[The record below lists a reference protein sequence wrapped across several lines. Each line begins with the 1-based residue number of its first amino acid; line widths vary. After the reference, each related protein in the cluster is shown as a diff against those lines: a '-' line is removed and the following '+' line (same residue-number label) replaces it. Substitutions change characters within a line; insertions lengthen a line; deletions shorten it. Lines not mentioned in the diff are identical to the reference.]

1 MSRLR
6 FVGVLLVPAVLLV
19 PLQAGAAGA
28 QASMVRKTAQPI
40 WMLAVDGSRVA
51 YASGGKIHVWNTA
64 TGGTSVVK
72 GNYAGASRTA
82 NATASELAIAGKR
95 VAWIRNQPEGNT
107 EDNERLYTASVG
119 GKARL
124 LDHVHRD
131 AVDTDSTTGGWI
143 EGLAGSGKT
152 IAVSTW
158 KADAEVASDQQL
170 SLVTPTGL
178 RPVTTGQDSI
188 VSQAVDGGVIAV
200 LRARPWSTS
209 NTVGIYADDE
219 NDDAELGE
227 VNFGPLAPDTN
238 GLQVALCGD
247 ELVVLTTALQE
258 PDGPT
263 TVTLRV
269 YDWGT
274 GQLFHTWPV
283 GIHSN
288 GGEVSF
294 AAQGPL
300 AAVEGSSRLHLVN
313 LDTGKDVTIARASHT
328 DSRPALDSRGLVYAL
343 NPHIGGPGTLV
354 FVPTAKLL
362 ALAG

>member
-1 MSRLR
+1 MNRLPV
-6 FVGVLLVPAVLLV
+6 VGLLLTAAVLFV
-19 PLQAGAAGA
+19 PTPAGADGS
-28 QASMVRKTAQPI
+28 QASRVRTTAQPI
-40 WMLAVDGSRVA
+40 WMVAMDGSRVA

-72 GNYAGASRTA
+72 GDYAGASRTA

-95 VAWIRNQPEGNT
+95 VAWVRNQPEGNT
-107 EDNERLYTASVG
+107 EDNEKLYTASVG

-124 LDHVHRD
+124 LDHVHRND
-131 AVDTDSTTGGWI
+131 VDTDSTTGGWI

-158 KADAEVASDQQL
+158 RANAEVSSDQQL

-178 RPVTTGQDSI
+178 RPVTTGPDSI
-188 VSQAVDGGVIAV
+188 VSQAVDGGLIAV
-200 LRARPWSTS
+200 LRAQPWSTS
-209 NTVGIYADDE
+209 NTVGIYAADE

-227 VNFGPLAPDTN
+227 VDFGPLAPDTN
-238 GLQVALCGD
+238 GIQVALSGD

-263 TVTLRV
+263 TATLRV
-269 YDWGT
+269 YDWGA
-274 GQLFHTWPV
+274 GQLLHTWPV

-294 AAQGPL
+294 AVHGLL

-313 LDTGKDVTIARASHT
+313 LGTGKDVTIAKASHT
-328 DSRPALDSRGLVYAL
+328 DSTPALDSRGLVYPL
-343 NPHIGGPGTLV
+343 NPRIGGPGKLV

-362 ALAG
+362 ALVS